1 MTGHEPAMTDVTA
14 ATLELLE
21 WLADRPRTYAETM
34 DAWRSNC
41 PRLSAWDDAQSG
53 GLVSVARSPGRSGD
67 ARVTLTR
74 RGRVALAGRL

>member
-1 MTGHEPAMTDVTA
+1 MTEVAA

-41 PRLSAWDDAQSG
+41 PRLSAWDDALSG
-53 GLVSVARSPGRSGD
+53 GLVSVGRSPGRSGD
-67 ARVTLTR
+67 ARVMLTR
-74 RGRVALAGRL
+74 RGRVVLAGRL

>member
-1 MTGHEPAMTDVTA
+1 MTQVAA

-21 WLADRPRTYAETM
+21 WLADGPRTYAETI

-41 PRLSAWDDAQSG
+41 PRFSVWDDALSG

-67 ARVTLTR
+67 APVTLTR
-74 RGRVALAGRL
+74 PGRAMLAGRP

>member
-1 MTGHEPAMTDVTA
+1 MTEVPA
-14 ATLELLE
+14 ATFELVA

-41 PRLSAWDDAQSG
+41 PRLSTWDDALSG
-53 GLVSVARSPGRSGD
+53 GLVSVARSPGRSGN

-74 RGRVALAGRL
+74 RGRVVLAGRG